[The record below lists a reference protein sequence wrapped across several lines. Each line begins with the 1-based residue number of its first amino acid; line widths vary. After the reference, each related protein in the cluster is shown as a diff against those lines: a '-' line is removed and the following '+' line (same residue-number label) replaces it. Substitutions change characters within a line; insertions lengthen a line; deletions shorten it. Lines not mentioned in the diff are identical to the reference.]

1 MGFFEERDSAGLI
14 GRLTS
19 QVTRLSLVQC
29 RVIFIGVFF
38 QIEQMSPLIN
48 FVPSMTQTFFKM
60 AFFGYYLFKEEQYA
74 ILAGFSFL
82 YLPIYFYYVEWSGA
96 FWLKWQLPM
105 QKAMM
110 DMYSVLAEQLQNV
123 PTIKAFNGYKAASQS
138 FVAQVRL
145 FFFFLFFFVFG
156 VLILEL
162 ERMTELFFLFLQINR
177 SARLNIYTSIVNK
190 FAETALSLV
199 MEANNVGLRQV
210 LF

>member
-1 MGFFEERDSAGLI
+1 
-14 GRLTS
+14 
-19 QVTRLSLVQC
+19 
-29 RVIFIGVFF
+29 
-38 QIEQMSPLIN
+38 MSPLIN
-48 FVPSMTQTFFKM
+48 FVPSMIQTFFKM
-60 AFFGYYLFKEEQYA
+60 AFFGYYLFKEEQFA

-123 PTIKAFNGYKAASQS
+123 PTIKAFNGYKVASQS
-138 FVAQVRL
+138 FVAQARM
-145 FFFFLFFFVFG
+145 FLLVLVL
-156 VLILEL
+156 VLILEFG
-162 ERMTELFFLFLQINR
+162 TNDSIVYFIFSQINR

-210 LF
+210 VVEAVTVNLLIDFSVT